1 LNLGSNL
8 CGWSVN
14 SLAPFKNKQL
24 DRFFESNV
32 APMTST
38 DFALAQQRIAARRQ
52 ARESESLSQLAA
64 QQEASRAR
72 ERLAQLPYPLDRLG
86 RAGIST
92 WDSIRGREGTRPAF
106 RVGQVDAE
114 LLDEEL
120 LELLKGQVG
129 EALKYFGT
137 HIQDDWSAEIMLVLR
152 AVLFKLS
159 VWDHGMN
166 VQADQLQ
173 AFTDQPFRCNLRRSL
188 AKLEIY
194 RCEKEGPSF
203 DIPIK
208 VAESTLWGIHCR
220 RTICMEAMG
229 RLVGRQ

>member
-1 LNLGSNL
+1 
-8 CGWSVN
+8 
-14 SLAPFKNKQL
+14 
-24 DRFFESNV
+24 
-32 APMTST
+32 MTST

-159 VWDHGMN
+159 VWDHGMDSKAARP
-166 VQADQLQ
+166 QAL
-173 AFTDQPFRCNLRRSL
+173 TDPPFRCNLRRSL
-188 AKLEIY
+188 AEFKVY
-194 RCEKEGPSF
+194 RCEKEGSSF
-203 DIPIK
+203 DISLE
-208 VAESTLWGIHCR
+208 VAESTLWSIYCW
-220 RTICMEAMG
+220 RTICMEALG
-229 RLVGRQ
+229 RLASRQR